1 VLVKTLRR
9 EKTGLSPI
17 GTICND
23 SFEDRIPDV
32 GFIVLVVQ
40 MGNILE
46 FDQVFPEGDLGQVG
60 NGSYIQLFHNI
71 ILVGFH
77 GLRADTE
84 SLLDISGVQPVR
96 QKREH
101 LLLADAE
108 TNQTV
113 FDLPGGLP
121 ISHFKILH
129 VVL

>member
-1 VLVKTLRR
+1 LRVIWLVGNPHDSNIKCRFTLVYQEDTDFLWFISEKREVVLVKTLRR

-84 SLLDISGVQPVR
+84 SL
-96 QKREH
+96 
-101 LLLADAE
+101 
-108 TNQTV
+108 
-113 FDLPGGLP
+113 
-121 ISHFKILH
+121 
-129 VVL
+129 